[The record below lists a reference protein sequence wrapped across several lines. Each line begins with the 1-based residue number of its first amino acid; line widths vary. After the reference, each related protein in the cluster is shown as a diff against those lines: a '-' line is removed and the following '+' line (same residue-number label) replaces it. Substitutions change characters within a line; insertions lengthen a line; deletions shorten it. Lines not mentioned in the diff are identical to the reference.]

1 MHQKCHALKMT
12 LHVLVAVLILPLAVY
27 RSLDCKHVMCLTNAW
42 YEAKHKTQN
51 TMFFRSFKG
60 FRGFMFLPYRVIY
73 NIYIT
78 SVEHIHNHTFIFFRR
93 KSNRRGDKFH
103 RQISGMKLVCSV

>member
-1 MHQKCHALKMT
+1 MNIKQIPFTVMHQKCHALKMT

-73 NIYIT
+73 NIY
-78 SVEHIHNHTFIFFRR
+78 HICRTHT
-93 KSNRRGDKFH
+93 
-103 RQISGMKLVCSV
+103 